1 MSDQSPN
8 VSSPIS
14 DRIDAFCRQRRVQA
28 SSLIVTIFGDAVL
41 PRGGRVWLG
50 SLIQLLEPMQLNER
64 LVRTSV
70 FRLVKDGW
78 LSAETVGRRANYALS
93 PWGRRRFEEAS
104 SQIYAAHAPVWDKRW
119 RMMLVVGE
127 LSTRQREQLRRT
139 LFWKGFGLIGPNC
152 FIHPGVQ
159 LGEVIDALSAEGLQ
173 ALLPQLVPMMAEDFQ
188 SAHAASDADLVTRAW
203 DLSAL
208 GQSYAD
214 FVQMY
219 SPILAHARTVSVA
232 DDEQA
237 FLLRMLL
244 IHDYRRL
251 LLRDPELPDALLPR
265 DWSGRLARV
274 LCKELYKQLEAAS
287 ERYLDQILRLADGA
301 HLQGD
306 PFLSARFSEAHLS
319 PLIKTQAHAST

>member
-1 MSDQSPN
+1 MSN
-8 VSSPIS
+8 PIS

-50 SLIQLLEPMQLNER
+50 SLIHLLEPMQLNER

-78 LSAETVGRRANYALS
+78 LSAETVGRRANYALT

-104 SQIYAAHAPVWDKRW
+104 SQIYAAQAPVWDKRW

-188 SAHAASDADLVTRAW
+188 AAPAASDVDLVTRAW

-208 GQSYAD
+208 GQSYAE
-214 FVQMY
+214 FVAMY
-219 SPILAHARTVSVA
+219 APILAHAQAVSVA
-232 DDEQA
+232 DDKQA

-251 LLRDPELPDALLPR
+251 LLRDPELPDALLPS
-265 DWSGRLARV
+265 DWSGRQARA
-274 LCKELYKQLEAAS
+274 LCKELYKQIEAAS
-287 ERYLDQILRLADGA
+287 ELYLDKTLQLADGPM
-301 HLQGD
+301 L
-306 PFLSARFSEAHLS
+306 ARDSGVGERFV
-319 PLIKTQAHAST
+319 

>member
-1 MSDQSPN
+1 

-41 PRGGRVWLG
+41 PRGGSVWLG
-50 SLIQLLEPMQLNER
+50 SLIHLLEPMQLNER

-78 LSAETVGRRANYALS
+78 LSAETVGRRANYALT
-93 PWGRRRFEEAS
+93 PWGRRRFEEAA
-104 SQIYAAHAPVWDKRW
+104 SQIYAARAPVWDRRW

-127 LSTRQREQLRRT
+127 LNTRQKAQLRRT
-139 LFWKGFGLIGPNC
+139 LFWKGFGLIAPNC

-173 ALLPQLVPMMAEDFQ
+173 SLLPHIVPMLAADVQ
-188 SAHAASDADLVTRAW
+188 STLAASDADLVARAW

-208 GQSYAD
+208 GKSYTE
-214 FVQMY
+214 FVELY
-219 SPILAHARTVSVA
+219 APILAHARSASVA

-251 LLRDPELPDALLPR
+251 LLRDPELPDTLLPR
-265 DWSGRLARV
+265 DWSGRQARL
-274 LCKELYKQLEAAS
+274 LCKELYKQIEPAS
-287 ERYLDQILRLADGA
+287 ERYLDKTLCLADGA
-301 HLQGD
+301 HLPRD
-306 PFLSARFSEAHLS
+306 HFLGVRFVEAMSIGESAVNKAGGNLR
-319 PLIKTQAHAST
+319 PG

>member
-1 MSDQSPN
+1 

-50 SLIQLLEPMQLNER
+50 SLIHLLEPMQLNER

-78 LSAETVGRRANYALS
+78 LSAETVGRRANYALT

-104 SQIYAAHAPVWDKRW
+104 SQIYAAQAPVWDKRW

-188 SAHAASDADLVTRAW
+188 SAPAASDVDLVTRAW

-208 GQSYAD
+208 GQSYAE
-214 FVQMY
+214 FVAMY
-219 SPILAHARTVSVA
+219 APILAHAQAVSVT

-251 LLRDPELPDALLPR
+251 LLRDPELPDALLPS
-265 DWSGRLARV
+265 DWSGRQARA
-274 LCKELYKQLEAAS
+274 LCKELYKQIEAAS
-287 ERYLDQILRLADGA
+287 ELYLDKTLQLADGPM
-301 HLQGD
+301 L
-306 PFLSARFSEAHLS
+306 ARDSGVGERFV
-319 PLIKTQAHAST
+319 

>member
-1 MSDQSPN
+1 MPDQSPN
-8 VSSPIS
+8 VSNPIS

-70 FRLVKDGW
+70 FRLVKEGW

-104 SQIYAAHAPVWDKRW
+104 SQIYAAHAPIWDKRW

-139 LFWKGFGLIGPNC
+139 LFWKGFGLIGANC

-188 SAHAASDADLVTRAW
+188 SAYAASDADLVTRAW

-208 GQSYAD
+208 GQSYAE
-214 FVQMY
+214 FVAMY
-219 SPILAHARTVSVA
+219 SPILAHAQAVSVT

-251 LLRDPELPDALLPR
+251 LLRDPELPDALLPE
-265 DWSGRLARV
+265 DWSGRQARV
-274 LCKELYKQLEAAS
+274 LCKELYKQIEAAS
-287 ERYLDQILRLADGA
+287 ERYLDKTLQLADG
-301 HLQGD
+301 
-306 PFLSARFSEAHLS
+306 SALTRDSGVGERFV
-319 PLIKTQAHAST
+319 

>member
-1 MSDQSPN
+1 MSN
-8 VSSPIS
+8 PIS

-78 LSAETVGRRANYALS
+78 LSAETVGRRANYALT

-104 SQIYAAHAPVWDKRW
+104 SQIYAACAPVWDKRW

-188 SAHAASDADLVTRAW
+188 STHAASDADLVMRAW

-208 GQSYAD
+208 GQSYAE
-214 FVQMY
+214 FVAMY
-219 SPILAHARTVSVA
+219 SPILAHAQAVSVA

-251 LLRDPELPDALLPR
+251 LLRDPELPDALLPK
-265 DWSGRLARV
+265 DWSGRQARV
-274 LCKELYKQLEAAS
+274 LCKELYKQIEAAS
-287 ERYLDQILRLADGA
+287 ERYLDKTLQLADGPM
-301 HLQGD
+301 LVRD
-306 PFLSARFSEAHLS
+306 SAMGERFAG
-319 PLIKTQAHAST
+319 

>member
-1 MSDQSPN
+1 MVN
-8 VSSPIS
+8 PIS

-78 LSAETVGRRANYALS
+78 LSAETVGRRANYALT

-104 SQIYAAHAPVWDKRW
+104 SQIYAARAPVWDKRW

-127 LSTRQREQLRRT
+127 LSSRQREQLRRT

-208 GQSYAD
+208 GQSYAE

-251 LLRDPELPDALLPR
+251 LLRDPELPDALLPK
-265 DWSGRLARV
+265 DWSGRQARV
-274 LCKELYKQLEAAS
+274 LCKELYKQIEVPS
-287 ERYLDQILRLADGA
+287 ERYLDKTLQLADGPM
-301 HLQGD
+301 LVRD
-306 PFLSARFSEAHLS
+306 SAVGERFV
-319 PLIKTQAHAST
+319 

>member
-1 MSDQSPN
+1 M
-8 VSSPIS
+8 SSPIS

-78 LSAETVGRRANYALS
+78 LSAETVGRRANYALT

-104 SQIYAAHAPVWDKRW
+104 SQIYAARAPVWDKRW

-127 LSTRQREQLRRT
+127 LSSRQREQLRRT

-188 SAHAASDADLVTRAW
+188 SAPAASDADLVTRAW

-214 FVQMY
+214 FVAMY
-219 SPILAHARTVSVA
+219 SPILAHARAVSVA

-251 LLRDPELPDALLPR
+251 LLRDPELPDALLPK
-265 DWSGRLARV
+265 DWSGRQARA
-274 LCKELYKQLEAAS
+274 LCKELYKQIEVPS
-287 ERYLDQILRLADGA
+287 ERYLDKTLQLANGPMLVRD
-301 HLQGD
+301 
-306 PFLSARFSEAHLS
+306 SAVGERFV
-319 PLIKTQAHAST
+319 

>member
-1 MSDQSPN
+1 
-8 VSSPIS
+8 
-14 DRIDAFCRQRRVQA
+14 
-28 SSLIVTIFGDAVL
+28 
-41 PRGGRVWLG
+41 VWLG

-127 LSTRQREQLRRT
+127 LSSRQREQLRRT
-139 LFWKGFGLIGPNC
+139 LFWKGFGLIGSNC

-159 LGEVIDALSAEGLQ
+159 LGEVINALSAEGLQ

-188 SAHAASDADLVTRAW
+188 SAYAASDADLVTRAW

-208 GQSYAD
+208 GHSYAE
-214 FVQMY
+214 FVAMY
-219 SPILAHARTVSVA
+219 SPILVHARAVSVA

-251 LLRDPELPDALLPR
+251 LLRDPELPDALLPE
-265 DWSGRLARV
+265 DWSGRQARV
-274 LCKELYKQLEAAS
+274 LCKELYKQTEAAS
-287 ERYLDQILRLADGA
+287 ERYLDKTLQLADG
-301 HLQGD
+301 
-306 PFLSARFSEAHLS
+306 SALTRDSGVGERFV
-319 PLIKTQAHAST
+319 

>member
-1 MSDQSPN
+1 M
-8 VSSPIS
+8 SSPIS

-78 LSAETVGRRANYALS
+78 LSAETVGRRANYALT
-93 PWGRRRFEEAS
+93 PWGRRRFEEAA

-127 LSTRQREQLRRT
+127 LNTRQKEQLRRT
-139 LFWKGFGLIGPNC
+139 LFWKGFGLIGSNC

-208 GQSYAD
+208 GQSYAE
-214 FVQMY
+214 FFAMY
-219 SPILAHARTVSVA
+219 SPILAHAQVVSVT

-251 LLRDPELPDALLPR
+251 LLRDPELPDALLPK
-265 DWSGRLARV
+265 DWSGRQARV
-274 LCKELYKQLEAAS
+274 LCKELYKQIEAAS
-287 ERYLDQILRLADGA
+287 ERYLDKTLCLADGA
-301 HLQGD
+301 HLQLYPSLG
-306 PFLSARFSEAHLS
+306 ARFAEAHLS
-319 PLIKTQAHAST
+319 PLIKT

>member
-1 MSDQSPN
+1 L
-8 VSSPIS
+8 
-14 DRIDAFCRQRRVQA
+14 QA

-50 SLIQLLEPMQLNER
+50 SLIHLLAPMELNER

-78 LSAETVGRRANYALS
+78 LSAETVGRRANYALT

-104 SQIYAAHAPVWDKRW
+104 SQIYAARAPVWDSRW
-119 RMMLVVGE
+119 RMILVVGE
-127 LSTRQREQLRRT
+127 LGTKQREQLRRT
-139 LFWKGFGLIGPNC
+139 LFWKGFGLIGSNC

-188 SAHAASDADLVTRAW
+188 STHAASDADLVTRAW

-208 GQSYAD
+208 GQSYAE
-214 FVQMY
+214 FVAMY
-219 SPILAHARTVSVA
+219 APILAHAQAVSVA

-251 LLRDPELPDALLPR
+251 LLRDPELPDALLPK
-265 DWSGRLARV
+265 DWSGRQARV
-274 LCKELYKQLEAAS
+274 LCKELYKQIEAGS
-287 ERYLDQILRLADGA
+287 ERYLDKALQLADGPM
-301 HLQGD
+301 L
-306 PFLSARFSEAHLS
+306 AREVGVGKRFVEAS
-319 PLIKTQAHAST
+319 SQPTGQAPAIQAQQNL

>member
-1 MSDQSPN
+1 MVN
-8 VSSPIS
+8 PIS

-50 SLIQLLEPMQLNER
+50 SLIHLLEPMQLNER

-78 LSAETVGRRANYALS
+78 LSAETVGRRANYALT

-104 SQIYAAHAPVWDKRW
+104 SQIYAAQAPVWDKRW

-188 SAHAASDADLVTRAW
+188 SAPAASDVDLVTRAW

-208 GQSYAD
+208 GQSYAE
-214 FVQMY
+214 FVAMY
-219 SPILAHARTVSVA
+219 APILAHARAVSVA

-251 LLRDPELPDALLPR
+251 LLRDPELPDALLPS
-265 DWSGRLARV
+265 DWSGRQARA
-274 LCKELYKQLEAAS
+274 LCKELYKQIEAAS
-287 ERYLDQILRLADGA
+287 ELYLDKTLQLADGPM
-301 HLQGD
+301 L
-306 PFLSARFSEAHLS
+306 ARDSGVGERFV
-319 PLIKTQAHAST
+319 

>member
-1 MSDQSPN
+1 M
-8 VSSPIS
+8 SSPIS

-50 SLIQLLEPMQLNER
+50 SLIHLLEPMQLNER

-78 LSAETVGRRANYALS
+78 LSAETVGRRANYALT

-104 SQIYAAHAPVWDKRW
+104 SQIYAAQAPVWDKRW

-188 SAHAASDADLVTRAW
+188 SAPAASDVDLVTRAW

-208 GQSYAD
+208 GQSYAE
-214 FVQMY
+214 FVAMY
-219 SPILAHARTVSVA
+219 APILAHAQAVSVA
-232 DDEQA
+232 DDKQA

-251 LLRDPELPDALLPR
+251 LLRDPELPDALLPS
-265 DWSGRLARV
+265 DWSGRQARA
-274 LCKELYKQLEAAS
+274 LCKELYKQIEAAS
-287 ERYLDQILRLADGA
+287 ELYLDKTLQLADGPM
-301 HLQGD
+301 L
-306 PFLSARFSEAHLS
+306 ARDSGVGERFV
-319 PLIKTQAHAST
+319 

>member
-1 MSDQSPN
+1 
-8 VSSPIS
+8 VSNPIS

-78 LSAETVGRRANYALS
+78 LSAETVGRRANYALT

-104 SQIYAAHAPVWDKRW
+104 SQIYAARAPLWDKRW

-139 LFWKGFGLIGPNC
+139 LFWKGFGLVGPNC

-188 SAHAASDADLVTRAW
+188 SAPAASDVDLVTRAW

-208 GQSYAD
+208 GQSYAE
-214 FVQMY
+214 FVAMY
-219 SPILAHARTVSVA
+219 APILAHAQAVSVA
-232 DDEQA
+232 DDKQA

-251 LLRDPELPDALLPR
+251 LLRDPELPDALLPS
-265 DWSGRLARV
+265 DWSGRQARA
-274 LCKELYKQLEAAS
+274 LCKELYKQIEAAS
-287 ERYLDQILRLADGA
+287 ERYLDKTLQLAVGPM
-301 HLQGD
+301 L
-306 PFLSARFSEAHLS
+306 ARDSGVGERFV
-319 PLIKTQAHAST
+319 

>member
-1 MSDQSPN
+1 
-8 VSSPIS
+8 
-14 DRIDAFCRQRRVQA
+14 
-28 SSLIVTIFGDAVL
+28 
-41 PRGGRVWLG
+41 VWLG

-78 LSAETVGRRANYALS
+78 LGAETVGRRANYALT

-104 SQIYAAHAPVWDKRW
+104 SQIYAAQAPVWDKRW

-188 SAHAASDADLVTRAW
+188 SARAASDADLVTRAW
-203 DLSAL
+203 DLSEL

-214 FVQMY
+214 FVAMY
-219 SPILAHARTVSVA
+219 SPILAHAQAVSVA

-251 LLRDPELPDALLPR
+251 LLRDPELPDALLPK
-265 DWSGRLARV
+265 DWSGRQARV
-274 LCKELYKQLEAAS
+274 LCKELYKQIEAAS
-287 ERYLDQILRLADGA
+287 ERYLDKTLQLADGPM
-301 HLQGD
+301 LVRD
-306 PFLSARFSEAHLS
+306 SAMGERFV
-319 PLIKTQAHAST
+319 

>member
-1 MSDQSPN
+1 MSN
-8 VSSPIS
+8 PIS

-78 LSAETVGRRANYALS
+78 LSAETVGRRANYALT

-104 SQIYAAHAPVWDKRW
+104 SQIYAARAPLWDKRW

-214 FVQMY
+214 FVAMY
-219 SPILAHARTVSVA
+219 SPILAHARAVSVA

-251 LLRDPELPDALLPR
+251 LLRDPELPDALLPK
-265 DWSGRLARV
+265 DWSGRQARA
-274 LCKELYKQLEAAS
+274 LCKELYKQIEVPS
-287 ERYLDQILRLADGA
+287 ERYLDKTLQLANGPMLVRD
-301 HLQGD
+301 
-306 PFLSARFSEAHLS
+306 SAVGERFV
-319 PLIKTQAHAST
+319 

>member
-1 MSDQSPN
+1 MPDQSPN
-8 VSSPIS
+8 VSNPIS

-78 LSAETVGRRANYALS
+78 LGAETVGRRANYALT

-104 SQIYAAHAPVWDKRW
+104 SQIYAAQAPVWDKRW

-139 LFWKGFGLIGPNC
+139 LFWKGFGLVGPNC

-188 SAHAASDADLVTRAW
+188 SAPAASDVDLVTRAW

-208 GQSYAD
+208 GQSYAE
-214 FVQMY
+214 FVAMY
-219 SPILAHARTVSVA
+219 APILAHAQAVSVA
-232 DDEQA
+232 DDKQA

-251 LLRDPELPDALLPR
+251 LLRDPELPDALLPS
-265 DWSGRLARV
+265 DWSGRQARA
-274 LCKELYKQLEAAS
+274 LCKELYKQIEAAS
-287 ERYLDQILRLADGA
+287 ERYLDKTLQLAVGPM
-301 HLQGD
+301 L
-306 PFLSARFSEAHLS
+306 ARDSGVGERFV
-319 PLIKTQAHAST
+319 

>member
-1 MSDQSPN
+1 
-8 VSSPIS
+8 VSNPIS
-14 DRIDAFCRQRRVQA
+14 ERIDAFCRQRRVQA

-78 LSAETVGRRANYALS
+78 LSAETVGRRANYALT

-173 ALLPQLVPMMAEDFQ
+173 ALLPNLVPMMAEDFQ

-208 GQSYAD
+208 GHSYAE
-214 FVQMY
+214 FVAMY
-219 SPILAHARTVSVA
+219 SPILAHAQAVSVA

-251 LLRDPELPDALLPR
+251 LLRDPELPDALLPK
-265 DWSGRLARV
+265 DWSGRQARV
-274 LCKELYKQLEAAS
+274 LCKELYKQIEAAS
-287 ERYLDQILRLADGA
+287 ERYLDMTLQLADGPM
-301 HLQGD
+301 L
-306 PFLSARFSEAHLS
+306 ARDAAVGERFV
-319 PLIKTQAHAST
+319 

>member
-1 MSDQSPN
+1 
-8 VSSPIS
+8 VSNPIS

-78 LSAETVGRRANYALS
+78 LGAETVGRRANYALT

-104 SQIYAAHAPVWDKRW
+104 SQIYAAQAPVWDKRW

-139 LFWKGFGLIGPNC
+139 LFWKGFGLVGPNC

-188 SAHAASDADLVTRAW
+188 SAPAASDVDLVTRAW

-208 GQSYAD
+208 GQSYAE
-214 FVQMY
+214 FVAMY
-219 SPILAHARTVSVA
+219 APILAHAQAVSVA

-251 LLRDPELPDALLPR
+251 LLRDPELPDALLPS
-265 DWSGRLARV
+265 DWSGRQARA
-274 LCKELYKQLEAAS
+274 LCKELYKQIEAAS
-287 ERYLDQILRLADGA
+287 ELYLDKTLQLADGPM
-301 HLQGD
+301 L
-306 PFLSARFSEAHLS
+306 ARDSGVGERFV
-319 PLIKTQAHAST
+319 

>member
-1 MSDQSPN
+1 M
-8 VSSPIS
+8 SSPIS

-78 LSAETVGRRANYALS
+78 LSAETVGRRANYALT
-93 PWGRRRFEEAS
+93 PWGRRRFEEAA

-127 LSTRQREQLRRT
+127 LNTRQKEQLRRT
-139 LFWKGFGLIGPNC
+139 LFWKGFGLIGSNC

-208 GQSYAD
+208 GQSYAE
-214 FVQMY
+214 FVAMY
-219 SPILAHARTVSVA
+219 SPILAHAQIVSVT

-251 LLRDPELPDALLPR
+251 LLRDPELPDALLPK
-265 DWSGRLARV
+265 DWSGRQARV
-274 LCKELYKQLEAAS
+274 LCKELYKQIEAAS
-287 ERYLDQILRLADGA
+287 ERYLDKTLCLADGA
-301 HLQGD
+301 HLQLYPSLG
-306 PFLSARFSEAHLS
+306 ARFVEAHLS
-319 PLIKTQAHAST
+319 PFIKT

>member
-1 MSDQSPN
+1 MVN
-8 VSSPIS
+8 PIS

-78 LSAETVGRRANYALS
+78 LSAETVGRRANYALT

-104 SQIYAAHAPVWDKRW
+104 SQIYAARAPVWDKRW

-127 LSTRQREQLRRT
+127 LSSRQREQLRRT

-173 ALLPQLVPMMAEDFQ
+173 ALLRNLVPMMAEDFQ

-214 FVQMY
+214 FVAMY
-219 SPILAHARTVSVA
+219 SPILAHARAVSVA

-251 LLRDPELPDALLPR
+251 LLRDPELPDALLPK
-265 DWSGRLARV
+265 DWSGRQARA
-274 LCKELYKQLEAAS
+274 LCKELYKQIEVPS
-287 ERYLDQILRLADGA
+287 ERYLDKTLQLANGPMLVRD
-301 HLQGD
+301 
-306 PFLSARFSEAHLS
+306 SAVGERFV
-319 PLIKTQAHAST
+319 

>member
-1 MSDQSPN
+1 MPDQSPN
-8 VSSPIS
+8 VSNPIS

-78 LSAETVGRRANYALS
+78 LSAETVGRRANYALT

-104 SQIYAAHAPVWDKRW
+104 SQIYAAQAPVWDKRW

-188 SAHAASDADLVTRAW
+188 SAPAASDVDLVTRAW

-208 GQSYAD
+208 GQSYAE
-214 FVQMY
+214 FVAMY
-219 SPILAHARTVSVA
+219 APILAHAQAVSVA
-232 DDEQA
+232 DDKQA

-251 LLRDPELPDALLPR
+251 LLRDPELPDALLPS
-265 DWSGRLARV
+265 DWSGRQARA
-274 LCKELYKQLEAAS
+274 LCKELYKQIEAAS
-287 ERYLDQILRLADGA
+287 EQYLDKTLQLADGPM
-301 HLQGD
+301 L
-306 PFLSARFSEAHLS
+306 ARDSGVGERFV
-319 PLIKTQAHAST
+319 

>member
-50 SLIQLLEPMQLNER
+50 SLIQLLDPMQLNER

-70 FRLVKDGW
+70 FRLVKEGW

-139 LFWKGFGLIGPNC
+139 LFWKGFGLIGANC

-173 ALLPQLVPMMAEDFQ
+173 ALLPQLVPMLAEDFQ

-208 GQSYAD
+208 GQSYAE
-214 FVQMY
+214 FVAMY
-219 SPILAHARTVSVA
+219 SPILVHARAVSVT

-251 LLRDPELPDALLPR
+251 LLRDPELPDALLPE
-265 DWSGRLARV
+265 DWSGRQARV
-274 LCKELYKQLEAAS
+274 LCKELYKQIEAAS
-287 ERYLDQILRLADGA
+287 ERYLDKTLCLADGT
-301 HLQGD
+301 HLQRDHVLG
-306 PFLSARFSEAHLS
+306 ARFAEAHLS
-319 PLIKTQAHAST
+319 PLIKT

>member
-1 MSDQSPN
+1 MSN
-8 VSSPIS
+8 PIFE
-14 DRIDAFCRQRRVQA
+14 RIDAFCRQRRVQA

-78 LSAETVGRRANYALS
+78 LSAETVGRRANYALT

-104 SQIYAAHAPVWDKRW
+104 SQIYAARAPVWDKRW

-188 SAHAASDADLVTRAW
+188 STHAASDADLVTRAW

-208 GQSYAD
+208 GQSYAE
-214 FVQMY
+214 FVAMY
-219 SPILAHARTVSVA
+219 APILAHAQAASVT

-251 LLRDPELPDALLPR
+251 LLRDPELPDALLPK
-265 DWSGRLARV
+265 DWSGRQARV
-274 LCKELYKQLEAAS
+274 LCKELYKQIEAAS
-287 ERYLDQILRLADGA
+287 ERSLDKTLQLADGPM
-301 HLQGD
+301 L
-306 PFLSARFSEAHLS
+306 ARDAAVGERFV
-319 PLIKTQAHAST
+319 

>member
-1 MSDQSPN
+1 MVN
-8 VSSPIS
+8 PIS

-78 LSAETVGRRANYALS
+78 LGAETVGRRANYALT

-104 SQIYAAHAPVWDKRW
+104 SQIYAAQAPVWDKRW

-139 LFWKGFGLIGPNC
+139 LFWKGFGLVGPNC

-188 SAHAASDADLVTRAW
+188 SAPAASDVDLVTRAW

-208 GQSYAD
+208 GQSYAE
-214 FVQMY
+214 FVAMY
-219 SPILAHARTVSVA
+219 APILAHAQAVSVA
-232 DDEQA
+232 DDKQA

-251 LLRDPELPDALLPR
+251 LLRDPELPDALLPS
-265 DWSGRLARV
+265 DWSGRQARA
-274 LCKELYKQLEAAS
+274 LCKELYKQIEAAS
-287 ERYLDQILRLADGA
+287 ERYLDKTLQLAVGPM
-301 HLQGD
+301 L
-306 PFLSARFSEAHLS
+306 ARDSGVGERFV
-319 PLIKTQAHAST
+319 

>member
-1 MSDQSPN
+1 MHDQSPN

-78 LSAETVGRRANYALS
+78 LSAETVGRRANYALT
-93 PWGRRRFEEAS
+93 PWGRRRFEEAA

-127 LSTRQREQLRRT
+127 LNTRQKEQLRRT
-139 LFWKGFGLIGPNC
+139 LFWKGFGLIGSNC

-208 GQSYAD
+208 GQSYAE
-214 FVQMY
+214 FVAMY
-219 SPILAHARTVSVA
+219 SPILAHAQVVSVT

-265 DWSGRLARV
+265 DWSGRQARV
-274 LCKELYKQLEAAS
+274 LCKELYKQIEAAS
-287 ERYLDQILRLADGA
+287 ERYLDKTLCLADGA
-301 HLQGD
+301 HLQLYPSLG
-306 PFLSARFSEAHLS
+306 ARFVEAYLS
-319 PLIKTQAHAST
+319 PLIKT

>member
-1 MSDQSPN
+1 M
-8 VSSPIS
+8 SSPIS

-78 LSAETVGRRANYALS
+78 LSAETVGRRANYALT
-93 PWGRRRFEEAS
+93 PWGRRRFEEAA

-127 LSTRQREQLRRT
+127 LNTRQKEQLRRT
-139 LFWKGFGLIGPNC
+139 LFWKGFGLIGSNC

-208 GQSYAD
+208 GQSYAE
-214 FVQMY
+214 FVAMY
-219 SPILAHARTVSVA
+219 SPILAHAQVVSVT

-265 DWSGRLARV
+265 DWSGRQARV
-274 LCKELYKQLEAAS
+274 LCKELYKQIEAAS
-287 ERYLDQILRLADGA
+287 ERYLDKTLCLADGA
-301 HLQGD
+301 HLQLYPSLG
-306 PFLSARFSEAHLS
+306 ARFAEAHLS
-319 PLIKTQAHAST
+319 PLIKT

>member
-8 VSSPIS
+8 VSNPIS

-70 FRLVKDGW
+70 FRLVKEGW

-104 SQIYAAHAPVWDKRW
+104 SQIYAAHAPIWDKRW

-188 SAHAASDADLVTRAW
+188 SAYAASDADLVTRAW

-208 GQSYAD
+208 GQLYAE
-214 FVQMY
+214 FVAMY
-219 SPILAHARTVSVA
+219 SPILAHARTVSVT

-251 LLRDPELPDALLPR
+251 LLRDPELPDALLPE
-265 DWSGRLARV
+265 DWSGRQARV
-274 LCKELYKQLEAAS
+274 LCKELYKQIEAAS
-287 ERYLDQILRLADGA
+287 ERYLDKTLQLADG
-301 HLQGD
+301 
-306 PFLSARFSEAHLS
+306 SALTRDSGVGERFV
-319 PLIKTQAHAST
+319 